1 MPPVYSNAQV
11 IDQIDSGSKWSGSQ
25 ISYGFLVSAP
35 SWDMGYEGDGFSA
48 FTTYQ
53 ANATR
58 AIVALWDGLITPSFI
73 EATSSQQYAN
83 VKFGN
88 TTTSIDYAHAYYP
101 GTNAWA
107 GEVWLNAQ
115 TYTNLYS
122 PDVGDYYW
130 MTILHEVG
138 HALGLSH
145 PGLYNG
151 GSPTYANDAVYAQ
164 DTHQWTVMSYFEASN
179 TDADW
184 NGGSGW
190 QYAQTPM
197 VHDVLTIQSIYG
209 ADFTTRTGDT
219 VYGFNSNTG
228 SSLFDFSQNQSPVLT
243 IYDAG
248 GNDTLDLS
256 GSSQRA
262 IVNLAPGTYSSAG
275 GTTSSMSYNI
285 GIANDTWIE
294 NASGGSAADSITGN
308 DLDNQLAGMG
318 GADALFG
325 GNGNDVLL
333 GGEGADALDGGTG
346 MDRAQYS
353 DATVAITADLQ
364 ILGANAG
371 SAAGDTYVSIENLY
385 GSDFADNLR
394 GNAVANIVW
403 GAGGNDVIY
412 GRDGNDT
419 LYGDNNDDTLL
430 GGDGADVLDGGAGAD
445 RAQYNDA
452 VAGVTADLQVLGVNA
467 GIASGDTY
475 VSIENLYGSDFA
487 DNLRGNS
494 SVNIIWG
501 ANGNDVIYGRYGND
515 ALYGGNN
522 DDALLGGDGADMLD
536 GGAGSDRA
544 QYNDA
549 AAGVTADL
557 QTPSSNTGMAAG
569 DTYIS
574 IENLYGSD
582 FADNL
587 LGNASA
593 NIIWGANGNDVIY
606 GRDGDDALYG
616 GDGADILIGGLGYD
630 QLYGGVDASADIF
643 CLNLAAES
651 AVGSLRDKIFNFV
664 SGSETIDLRLIDAN
678 TLIAL
683 DQPFAF
689 GSTTAAANSVWYGD
703 FAAGLIVYGDVDGD
717 TTADFEFEV
726 VDLHLIGAGDFIL

>member
-1 MPPVYSNAQV
+1 
-11 IDQIDSGSKWSGSQ
+11 
-25 ISYGFLVSAP
+25 
-35 SWDMGYEGDGFSA
+35 
-48 FTTYQ
+48 
-53 ANATR
+53 
-58 AIVALWDGLITPSFI
+58 
-73 EATSSQQYAN
+73 
-83 VKFGN
+83 
-88 TTTSIDYAHAYYP
+88 
-101 GTNAWA
+101 
-107 GEVWLNAQ
+107 
-115 TYTNLYS
+115 
-122 PDVGDYYW
+122 
-130 MTILHEVG
+130 
-138 HALGLSH
+138 
-145 PGLYNG
+145 
-151 GSPTYANDAVYAQ
+151 
-164 DTHQWTVMSYFEASN
+164 
-179 TDADW
+179 
-184 NGGSGW
+184 
-190 QYAQTPM
+190 
-197 VHDVLTIQSIYG
+197 
-209 ADFTTRTGDT
+209 
-219 VYGFNSNTG
+219 
-228 SSLFDFSQNQSPVLT
+228 
-243 IYDAG
+243 
-248 GNDTLDLS
+248 
-256 GSSQRA
+256 
-262 IVNLAPGTYSSAG
+262 
-275 GTTSSMSYNI
+275 
-285 GIANDTWIE
+285 
-294 NASGGSAADSITGN
+294 
-308 DLDNQLAGMG
+308 
-318 GADALFG
+318 
-325 GNGNDVLL
+325 
-333 GGEGADALDGGTG
+333 

-467 GIASGDTY
+467 GIATGDTY

-522 DDALLGGDGADMLD
+522 DDALLGGDGADMLDGGAGADRAQYNDAAAGVTADLQVLGVNAGIASGDTYVSIENLYGSDFADNLRGNSAGNIIWGANGNDVIYGRDGNDALYGGNNNDALLGGDGADMLD